1 MCCFSPKN
9 TDLMGRKDALTGGE
23 AFNGPL
29 TSNIDDIISTFLT
42 TLTNQ
47 PTIPPSAILISQLG
61 LASGGLGILCPRTR
75 AAPDFVMTM
84 TAAIRNAQQG
94 FRLHHD
100 LLSFKLHQSLSNL
113 FQTSTNPTSHILQ

>member
-1 MCCFSPKN
+1 M
-9 TDLMGRKDALTGGE
+9 TWYDT
-23 AFNGPL
+23 
-29 TSNIDDIISTFLT
+29 
-42 TLTNQ
+42 
-47 PTIPPSAILISQLG
+47 ILISQLG

-75 AAPDFVMTM
+75 AAPDFVITM